1 MSSTPLFVVNKK
13 RHQLLVCWLIHG
25 GIKQGHL
32 HCQGQPEWV
41 TAADHCKVLSRDM
54 DRKITLSAF
63 TQFLLYSFLL
73 IPQET
78 EL

>member
-1 MSSTPLFVVNKK
+1 MSSTSQFVVNKK
-13 RHQLLVCWLIHG
+13 LHPILGLLPDSW

-32 HCQGQPEWV
+32 HCQVQPEQV

-54 DRKITLSAF
+54 DRKITMSAF